1 MSSNTSGHQPLVGWK
16 DSSDDRGS
24 LDVLWS
30 CLVTLLL
37 CAWVSTYPN
46 AGSPHDKWY
55 HPLLDKFNLAI
66 ITFLG
71 PDFLFGIALGQFSSA
86 RSSVKAF
93 KRDSHLSRGQKWK
106 LIHGFF
112 VDMGCLHLTAPDY
125 SIADGKSFPID
136 AKQFHYLVKHGFIE
150 FPDIDKLEIK
160 ERNSVDTLSRIIT
173 VFQAAWFTIKELARI
188 HKGYPI
194 STLELTTL
202 SFCFITFM
210 ISVLWY
216 HKPSISKPQFINT
229 KDNITV
235 EEIREY
241 ARCNT
246 HPGLQLDYYRT
257 PLDFISRRQ
266 FGIDAHWR
274 YYVSLA
280 HKLRINFVSRP
291 VSRTPWDRVPS
302 DIWLIPE
309 PWFAPGA
316 ALILIGFSVIFVL
329 AWNFQFPTASEK
341 LLWRICSAY
350 HAAFSIYG
358 GGYYAFEMFKP
369 SKSKQGAPIAQL
381 SSQLRTNSME
391 SIEMESQRR
400 VTFGRRR
407 FLRFVERARVWRN
420 LSEDQ
425 DPEMEVPLRVIIP
438 ITVACFVYCLCR
450 FYIYIEDLI
459 SLRLQPAEV
468 YLTVNRYLPFLPGG
482 L

>member
-1 MSSNTSGHQPLVGWK
+1 M
-16 DSSDDRGS
+16 
-24 LDVLWS
+24 
-30 CLVTLLL
+30 
-37 CAWVSTYPN
+37 
-46 AGSPHDKWY
+46 
-55 HPLLDKFNLAI
+55 
-66 ITFLG
+66 
-71 PDFLFGIALGQFSSA
+71 
-86 RSSVKAF
+86 
-93 KRDSHLSRGQKWK
+93 
-106 LIHGFF
+106 
-112 VDMGCLHLTAPDY
+112 
-125 SIADGKSFPID
+125 
-136 AKQFHYLVKHGFIE
+136 
-150 FPDIDKLEIK
+150 
-160 ERNSVDTLSRIIT
+160 
-173 VFQAAWFTIKELARI
+173 
-188 HKGYPI
+188 
-194 STLELTTL
+194 
-202 SFCFITFM
+202 
-210 ISVLWY
+210 
-216 HKPSISKPQFINT
+216 
-229 KDNITV
+229 
-235 EEIREY
+235 
-241 ARCNT
+241 
-246 HPGLQLDYYRT
+246 
-257 PLDFISRRQ
+257 
-266 FGIDAHWR
+266 
-274 YYVSLA
+274 
-280 HKLRINFVSRP
+280 
-291 VSRTPWDRVPS
+291 PS

-358 GGYYAFEMFKP
+358 GAYYAVEMFKP
-369 SKSKQGAPIAQL
+369 SKRKKTAPITQL

-400 VTFGRRR
+400 ITFGRRR

>member
-1 MSSNTSGHQPLVGWK
+1 MSSNTSGHQPLVGWQ

-93 KRDSHLSRGQKWK
+93 KRDSHLTRGQKWK

-136 AKQFHYLVKHGFIE
+136 AKQFHYLVKHGFVE

-202 SFCFITFM
+202 SFCFITFV
-210 ISVLWY
+210 ISALWY
-216 HKPSISKPQFINT
+216 HKPSISKPQFITT
-229 KDNITV
+229 KDDITI
-235 EEIREY
+235 EEI
-241 ARCNT
+241 
-246 HPGLQLDYYRT
+246 P
-257 PLDFISRRQ
+257 
-266 FGIDAHWR
+266 
-274 YYVSLA
+274 

-358 GGYYAFEMFKP
+358 GAYYAVEMFKP
-369 SKSKQGAPIAQL
+369 SKRKKAAPIAQL

-468 YLTVNRYLPFLPGG
+468 LIHLGYNAGKLTGNITILPGHYN
-482 L
+482 LQDL

>member
-1 MSSNTSGHQPLVGWK
+1 MSTNTSGHQPLVGWQ

-86 RSSVKAF
+86 RLSVKAF
-93 KRDSHLSRGQKWK
+93 KRDSHLMRGQKWK

-136 AKQFHYLVKHGFIE
+136 SKQFHYLVKHGFVE

-160 ERNSVDTLSRIIT
+160 ERNSVDTLSRSVYHRGASIIT

-202 SFCFITFM
+202 SFCFITFV
-210 ISVLWY
+210 ISALWY
-216 HKPSISKPQFINT
+216 HKPSISKPQFITT
-229 KDNITV
+229 KDDITI
-235 EEIREY
+235 EEI
-241 ARCNT
+241 
-246 HPGLQLDYYRT
+246 P
-257 PLDFISRRQ
+257 
-266 FGIDAHWR
+266 
-274 YYVSLA
+274 

-291 VSRTPWDRVPS
+291 VARTPWDRVPS

-358 GGYYAFEMFKP
+358 GAYYAVEMFKP
-369 SKSKQGAPIAQL
+369 SKRKKAAPIAQL

-400 VTFGRRR
+400 ITFGRRR

-425 DPEMEVPLRVIIP
+425 DPAMEVPLRVIIP

-468 YLTVNRYLPFLPGG
+468 YLTVNSLEEARRLRIFIMDDEKT
-482 L
+482 